1 MTCTANGTA
10 TAGQYANI
18 GTVTGT
24 PPSGPNVTDDDPS
37 HYFGALSA
45 PGIAIKKYTNGDD
58 ADTPTGPFIPVG
70 GAVTWTYVVTNTG
83 NEALTNVTVTDNQ
96 GVVVNCPQSTLA
108 VGEVM
113 TCTANG
119 TATAGQYA
127 NIGTVTGTPPSGP
140 NVTDDDPSHYF
151 GFVPGQATGA
161 IGDRVWNDVD
171 KNGVQ
176 DSGENGVPG
185 VTVRLYISVGGTL
198 ALTRTTTTD
207 DQGLYRFDNL
217 PAGQYLVEFVIP
229 ADRNVSPRNAAG
241 STPSTDSDVDPA
253 TGRTVVITL
262 PDGVTD
268 LSWDAGIFVTPTAEQ
283 PTEEPNQSPRIFIP
297 LISS

>member
-1 MTCTANGTA
+1 
-10 TAGQYANI
+10 
-18 GTVTGT
+18 
-24 PPSGPNVTDDDPS
+24 
-37 HYFGALSA
+37 
-45 PGIAIKKYTNGDD
+45 
-58 ADTPTGPFIPVG
+58 
-70 GAVTWTYVVTNTG
+70 VTNTG
-83 NEALTNVTVTDNQ
+83 SEVLTNVTVTDDK
-96 GVVVNCPQSTLA
+96 GVAVTCPKNTLA

-176 DSGENGVPG
+176 DPGENGVPN
-185 VTVRLYISVGGTL
+185 VTVRLYTSIGGTIT
-198 ALTRTTTTD
+198 LTRTTMTS
-207 DQGLYRFDNL
+207 DQGLYLFDNL

-229 ADRNVSPRNAAG
+229 VDRTVSPRNTAG
-241 STPSTDSDVDPA
+241 ATPATDSDADPT

-262 PDGVTD
+262 PEGVTD

-283 PTEEPNQSPRIFIP
+283 PTAEPEARPRMFIP
-297 LISS
+297 LLSR